1 MMAIVSSNAVENRF
15 IRKLPDYDNWLV
27 RKEGGALGG
36 EEKENEGY
44 IVENMENV
52 ESGEKAEIL
61 WVFYQL

>member
-1 MMAIVSSNAVENRF
+1 
-15 IRKLPDYDNWLV
+15 LV

-36 EEKENEGY
+36 EEKENKGY

-61 WVFYQL
+61 

>member
-1 MMAIVSSNAVENRF
+1 V
-15 IRKLPDYDNWLV
+15 
-27 RKEGGALGG
+27 LGG

-61 WVFYQL
+61 